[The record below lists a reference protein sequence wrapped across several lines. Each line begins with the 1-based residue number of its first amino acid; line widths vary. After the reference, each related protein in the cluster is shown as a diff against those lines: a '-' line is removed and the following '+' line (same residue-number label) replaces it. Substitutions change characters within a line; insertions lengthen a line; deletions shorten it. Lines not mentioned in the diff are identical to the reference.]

1 MPRNRTDFS
10 PKTKAQIFRR
20 DRGTCAFTG
29 ACCWILDHGATWL
42 ATVDWVDHVQP
53 STKQGP
59 STLDNG
65 VCASWKA
72 NQRKSANGRDKQY
85 WFRNGYPTAHFIEE
99 GGVLSPDL
107 IDQLKRLA
115 NLQPSDW
122 YFNKALHNLLLA
134 FARRYFPNNYDR
146 NFKYY
151 CEVVLSFLAE
161 WRKALK
167 RDEDEDKRSMEARGV
182 LKRPLTKDMRLMLD
196 LRNAKNLD
204 EVERL
209 AGRLGPI
216 WRANYNAFHAFL
228 HAATNAGRLSVLLRS
243 SKHSLVSTQV
253 IKKMRSI
260 MKSLDPSCGRL
271 SAD

>member
-1 MPRNRTDFS
+1 MARKRSDFS
-10 PKTKAQIFRR
+10 YQTKAEIFRR

-42 ATVDWVDHVQP
+42 AIVDWVDHVQP
-53 STKQGP
+53 STKRGP

-72 NQRKSANGRDKQY
+72 NQRKSANGRDRQY

-107 IDQLKRLA
+107 IDQLKRLK

-134 FARRYFPNNYDR
+134 FDRRYVPNDYDR
-146 NFKYY
+146 NFEYY
-151 CEVVLSFLAE
+151 CEAVLSFLNE
-161 WRKALK
+161 WRKALN
-167 RDEDEDKRSMEARGV
+167 RDKDKKSMEARGV

-196 LRNAKNLD
+196 LREAKTLFD
-204 EVERL
+204 VKRI

-216 WRANYNAFHAFL
+216 YRANYNAFYAFVN
-228 HAATNAGRLSVLLRS
+228 AATSAGRRSVLLRS
-243 SKHSLVSTQV
+243 RNNPLVTTRVVRQMS
-253 IKKMRSI
+253 SI
-260 MKSLDPSCGRL
+260 VKLLEPSCGRL